1 MEGYFTFQWGWFV
14 FQMRGPQLQVGK
26 GRIPNNRGIGFGRAG
41 GGGRE
46 YYLHNQLFSNYI
58 RDIRDIFKH

>member
-26 GRIPNNRGIGFGRAG
+26 GRIPNSRGIGFGRAG
-41 GGGRE
+41 GGVEGV
-46 YYLHNQLFSNYI
+46 LSSQSVIL
-58 RDIRDIFKH
+58 

>member
-26 GRIPNNRGIGFGRAG
+26 GRMLNSSGIGFGRG
-41 GGGRE
+41 GGGE
-46 YYLHNQLFSNYI
+46 SI
-58 RDIRDIFKH
+58 IFTISYSLITLET

>member
-26 GRIPNNRGIGFGRAG
+26 GRIPNSRGIGFGRAG
-41 GGGRE
+41 GGGGGR
-46 YYLHNQLFSNYI
+46 I
-58 RDIRDIFKH
+58 IFTISYSLITLET